1 MPKCVS
7 LRLLLTPKRPFEY
20 KVPKKSKKVHILAQK
35 AKLWAYK
42 APLTP
47 KRPLKY
53 QVPKNSKKVQ
63 CQALEKA
70 KILAFED
77 PFNSKKASDA

>member
-1 MPKCVS
+1 MPENSKKVHFLVPEKAKMASLKAPKSYIIWGQKMPKCVS
-7 LRLLLTPKRPFEY
+7 LRPLLTPE
-20 KVPKKSKKVHILAQK
+20 
-35 AKLWAYK
+35 
-42 APLTP
+42 
-47 KRPLKY
+47 RPLKY

-63 CQALEKA
+63 FQAPEKA